1 VNIRT
6 DPRACPQTLFD
17 ICTDAIQ
24 FIDIIP
30 LRKGKKE
37 EEKRENKATTHPN

>member
-1 VNIRT
+1 MNIRT
-6 DPRACPQTLFD
+6 DLRAYPQTPFD

-37 EEKRENKATTHPN
+37 EEKRENKAMTYPN